1 MRRRDFILILLVMSL
16 SPSLSSRLFAQSEI
30 EIKDYTGER
39 LSPFDRKYD
48 NSIRG
53 PQKVD
58 INTYRLSLS
67 GLVQTPLSL
76 TYKEVLALPQVKR
89 VVTLHCVEG
98 WSERLLFEGVR
109 LSDLFAKSGVRSG
122 VKTVVF
128 HAADGYSSSL
138 SFDDVKK
145 NDVMLAFKI
154 NGKTLNERRGF
165 PFQVVANSKYGYKW
179 VRWLTGIELTDK
191 PYTGYWEK
199 RGYSNEADVKPS
211 ILNAPPNP
219 PR

>member
-1 MRRRDFILILLVMSL
+1 MRNRAFILSLALLIALPVL
-16 SPSLSSRLFAQSEI
+16 VQAETEI
-30 EIKDYTGER
+30 RDYRGER

-53 PQKVD
+53 PQKID
-58 INTYRLSLS
+58 IKEYRLSVT
-67 GLVQTPLSL
+67 GLVRTPLSL
-76 TYKEVLALPQVKR
+76 RYEEVLALPHVKR

-109 LSDLFAKSGVRSG
+109 LADLFSRSG
-122 VKTVVF
+122 VGGAVETVVF
-128 HAADGYSSSL
+128 RAADGYSSSL
-138 SFDDVKK
+138 SYGDVKK

-154 NGKTLNERRGF
+154 NGHTLDERRGF
-165 PFQVVANSKYGYKW
+165 PFQVVAGSKYGYKW
-179 VRWLTGIELTDK
+179 VRWVTAVELTDK
-191 PYTGYWEK
+191 PYAGYWEK